1 MNMDQCALAAQR
13 ANITLGCLRPSSV
26 SCTGSPRELPACSSS
41 WREWRGSTDLCSLLT
56 VARPEGM
63 TWSCGEGQVAVR
75 KRFFRFFIREW
86 LGPRTG
92 SPCHGP
98 KLTEFK
104 ECLDNSLGHRLLCLD
119 GYARNEE
126 KNSILVGSTEL
137 KVFHSFPSFH
147 SFLFHS
153 ICEIISTPTDIRE
166 VFWISRRY
174 VEEKKAVKQ
183 RTNSFNVIIFIF
195 SLSRLNPT
203 IILDTVYDLVCHSSL

>member
-1 MNMDQCALAAQR
+1 MLFEGKMNMDQCALAAQR

-104 ECLDNSLGHRLLCLD
+104 ECLDNSD
-119 GYARNEE
+119 IGYYVWMVLRGMRRRTQSWWVPL
-126 KNSILVGSTEL
+126 NSRYSIP
-137 KVFHSFPSFH
+137 FH
-147 SFLFHS
+147 HS
-153 ICEIISTPTDIRE
+153 IPFYSIP
-166 VFWISRRY
+166 F
-174 VEEKKAVKQ
+174 VK
-183 RTNSFNVIIFIF
+183 
-195 SLSRLNPT
+195 
-203 IILDTVYDLVCHSSL
+203 